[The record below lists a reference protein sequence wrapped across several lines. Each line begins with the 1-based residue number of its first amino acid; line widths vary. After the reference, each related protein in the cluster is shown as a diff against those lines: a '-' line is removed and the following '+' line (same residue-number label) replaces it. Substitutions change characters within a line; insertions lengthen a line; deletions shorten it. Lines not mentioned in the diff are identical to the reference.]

1 MHDQDID
8 LALYGGWG
16 EDGYRGSAKPAARTA
31 RVANEILLEVKSA
44 EAAASGEDLREIL
57 SGVTEELK
65 EQLHLFR
72 RLRREASDRL
82 DDPDG
87 DHKLARADLKAAT
100 DAVSLIIRTLDKTD
114 ELQRKLDDER
124 IAAEDRAVDPQRLDA
139 LCADLN
145 RHIETRA
152 GDIAR
157 DRVGSADAPGEPP
170 PDDAPG

>member
-16 EDGYRGSAKPAARTA
+16 GDGYCGRSERHARSERFA
-31 RVANEILLEVKSA
+31 GDILIEVKSA
-44 EAAASGEDLREIL
+44 ELAASGEDLREIL
-57 SGVTEELK
+57 NDVTVELK
-65 EQLHLFR
+65 EQLQLFR
-72 RLRREASDRL
+72 RLRREASDQL

-124 IAAEDRAVDPQRLDA
+124 VAAEERLVDPQRLDA

-145 RHIETRA
+145 RHFEIRA

-157 DRVGSADAPGEPP
+157 DRLGSANAPGEPP